1 VSASPNERGKSASLP
16 PGPAADS
23 NTRTGV
29 ASFPVLDQ
37 APRVS
42 FRSGEMKTSA
52 GISAGSSSGR
62 KPEYI
67 VGNQM
72 IETCEKNQNRLPFL
86 RKFAGRE
93 YL

>member
-1 VSASPNERGKSASLP
+1 
-16 PGPAADS
+16 
-23 NTRTGV
+23 
-29 ASFPVLDQ
+29 
-37 APRVS
+37 
-42 FRSGEMKTSA
+42 MKTWA
-52 GISAGSSSGR
+52 GISAGPPSGR

-72 IETCEKNQNRLPFL
+72 IETGKKNQIRLRFL